1 VVTLTTDT
9 WRDSSGALW
18 TPTTLVPILLPQL
31 KLADESGTGPVVWM
45 TGEVTYQRNAQTGT
59 TATLTAMRK
68 EAYLPEPTALQPM
81 FVDGST
87 LPQ

>member
-1 VVTLTTDT
+1 MTLTTDT

-45 TGEVTYQRNAQTGT
+45 IGEVTYQRNAQTGT

-68 EAYLPEPTALQPM
+68 EAYLLEPTALQPM

-87 LPQ
+87 HPQ